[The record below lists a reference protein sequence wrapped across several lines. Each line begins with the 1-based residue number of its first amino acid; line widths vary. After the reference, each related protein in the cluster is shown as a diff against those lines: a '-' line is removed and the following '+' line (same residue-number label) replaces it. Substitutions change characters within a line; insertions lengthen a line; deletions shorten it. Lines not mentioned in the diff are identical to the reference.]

1 MVKSDPAIHS
11 RLAKARIRD
20 KIVGWPLVTFNPR
33 LPVIA
38 NRVALIG
45 DAAGLINPLS
55 GEGIQYALRS
65 ARWCAE
71 TLLDALSSDA
81 LSLQGLLPFA
91 RRVETEMRYDMALSR
106 FIVDLVTNRPLNPL
120 WLSALAVIA
129 KKAASDSDYCNL
141 AAGLFAGLVPA
152 RQFLALPF
160 FWRAA
165 KSTAMTFGIAAL
177 EMLRRPLGQETR
189 RATDTQTIPSMFK
202 DSASHPV
209 ATIKW
214 CRDCG
219 LSALELAA
227 QMATSAR

>member
-1 MVKSDPAIHS
+1 M
-11 RLAKARIRD
+11 
-20 KIVGWPLVTFNPR
+20 NPR
-33 LPVIA
+33 LPIVA

-91 RRVETEMRYDMALSR
+91 TRVETEMRYDMALSR
-106 FIVDLVTNRPLNPL
+106 FIIDLVTNRLLNPF

-129 KKAASDSDYCNL
+129 KKAGSDSDYCDL

-152 RQFLALPF
+152 RQLLALPY
-160 FWRAA
+160 FWRTA
-165 KSTAMTFGIAAL
+165 KSTARTLGIAAL
-177 EMLRRPLGQETR
+177 EMLRRPPGLETR
-189 RATDTQTIPSMFK
+189 RATDANAMISMFK
-202 DSASHPV
+202 DSLSDPV
-209 ATIKW
+209 ATTKW
-214 CRDCG
+214 CRDCA
-219 LSALELAA
+219 LSALELTG
-227 QMATSAR
+227 QMAIPAK